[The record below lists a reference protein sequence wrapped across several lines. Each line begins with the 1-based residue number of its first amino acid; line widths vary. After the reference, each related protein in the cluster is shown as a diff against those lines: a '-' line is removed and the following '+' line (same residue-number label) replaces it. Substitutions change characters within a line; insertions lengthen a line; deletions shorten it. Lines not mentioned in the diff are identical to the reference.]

1 MMMRSPDLPGAVG
14 VDARRDGLAAR
25 RVGVLS
31 GWDEARAVPFFAVPF
46 FAVAFFS
53 GTVHPPRSAVVR
65 LVSLITSL
73 KDVSGKR
80 QLNGT
85 LGLFAPGG
93 DGRS

>member
-1 MMMRSPDLPGAVG
+1 
-14 VDARRDGLAAR
+14 
-25 RVGVLS
+25 VLS

-65 LVSLITSL
+65 LVLLITSL
-73 KDVSGKR
+73 KDASGKR